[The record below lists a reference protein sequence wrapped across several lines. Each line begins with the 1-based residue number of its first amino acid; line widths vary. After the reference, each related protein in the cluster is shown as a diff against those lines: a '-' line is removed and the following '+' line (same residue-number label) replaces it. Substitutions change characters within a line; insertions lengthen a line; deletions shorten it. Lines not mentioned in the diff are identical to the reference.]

1 MGEVIS
7 LHAERWIVGVF
18 EESGIRVDVSTKGQ
32 VRFVQFKHE
41 SGFPEPPS
49 DGGYAIPVWS
59 ILTMEQMARLGE
71 ALSVAYKEN
80 EDG

>member
-18 EESGIRVDVSTKGQ
+18 EESGSRVDVSTKGN
-32 VRFVQFKHE
+32 VVFCVTRSAGPTGAVAH
-41 SGFPEPPS
+41 
-49 DGGYAIPVWS
+49 
-59 ILTMEQMARLGE
+59 LTMEQMARLGE